1 MISKKLDGKHTARS
15 RRSLASPLLVRT
27 VCGTTRAPLLEEP
40 WRNKKSK
47 GKNRG
52 GK

>member
-1 MISKKLDGKHTARS
+1 MISKKLDGKQTIHS
-15 RRSLASPLLVRT
+15 RRALASPLLVRT
-27 VCGTTRAPLLEEP
+27 VRGATQAPPLEEP